1 MSNIENII
9 EKYFEFFHHNK
20 IDLKSKFLIA
30 VSGGLD
36 SMTVLDISKKC
47 GLEISAAHIN
57 YGLRG
62 EENIIEK
69 KLVAEYCKNKNIKL
83 YNKDTQL
90 KISENL
96 QNEARKI
103 RYEFFNEIIHQNKL
117 DYIITAHHQN
127 DNHENF
133 LYHAI
138 RGNGISRLKG
148 IAEKNGNILRPA
160 LRFSKTMLKDY
171 AQKYKV
177 PYSIDSSNKSNKYD
191 RNFIR
196 NKIFEKIGKRFSNYE
211 KGLSNSIKFLKED
224 YFLLNQLIKDLL
236 KDQIEINGDQI
247 ILTPNLSISNKVWLY
262 YLKNFGFNHLQIE
275 NWIRNKH
282 QSGKYIVSENYQ
294 LLHDRGKWII
304 HQRVYNNKNP
314 KIFHLEKNESIN
326 NPIHL
331 KGQIDNES
339 IIDKSSPNVES
350 FDASK
355 LHFPL
360 KLRKWENGD
369 YIHPLGMSGQ
379 KKVSDILI
387 DKKIALNDKNNVFVL
402 LSKNEIIWVIGHVI
416 SEKFKITKNSK
427 KFYRLEISK

>member
-69 KLVAEYCKNKNIKL
+69 KLVEEYCKNKNIKL
-83 YNKDTQL
+83 YNKDAQL
-90 KISENL
+90 NKSENL

-103 RYEFFNEIIHQNKL
+103 RYDFFNEIIHQNKL

-160 LRFSKTMLKDY
+160 LRFTKTILKDY

-177 PYSIDSSNKSNKYD
+177 PYSIDSSNKSIKYD

-196 NKIFEKIGKRFSNYE
+196 NEILKKIGKRFSNYQ
-211 KGLSNSIKFLKED
+211 KGLSNSIKFLKDD
-224 YFLLNQLIKDLL
+224 YSLLNQLIKELL
-236 KDQIEINGDQI
+236 KNQIEINGDQI

-275 NWIRNKH
+275 NWIKNKH
-282 QSGKYIVSENYQ
+282 QSGKYIESENYQ
-294 LLHDRGKWII
+294 LLHDRGKWIL
-304 HQRVYNNKNP
+304 HHKVYNNENS
-314 KIFHLEKNESIN
+314 KIFHLEKNKSIN
-326 NPIHL
+326 NPIYL

-339 IIDKSSPNVES
+339 IIDKSNPNVES

-360 KLRKWENGD
+360 KLRKWNNGD

-416 SEKFKITKNSK
+416 SEKFKITKSSK
-427 KFYRLEISK
+427 KIYRLEISK

>member
-62 EENIIEK
+62 KENIIEK
-69 KLVAEYCKNKNIKL
+69 KIVEEYCKNKNIKL
-83 YNKDTQL
+83 YNKDAQL
-90 KISENL
+90 NTSENL

-103 RYEFFNEIIHQNKL
+103 RYDFFNEIIHQNKL

-127 DNHENF
+127 DNHESF

-160 LRFSKTMLKDY
+160 LRFTKTILKDY

-177 PYSIDSSNKSNKYD
+177 PYSIDSSNKSIKYD

-196 NKIFEKIGKRFSNYE
+196 NEILKKIGKRFSNYQ

-247 ILTPNLSISNKVWLY
+247 IITPNLSISKKVWLY

-275 NWIRNKH
+275 NWISNKH
-282 QSGKYIVSENYQ
+282 QSGKYIESENYQ
-294 LLHDRGKWII
+294 LLHDRGKWIL
-304 HQRVYNNKNP
+304 HQKVYNNKNS

-326 NPIHL
+326 NPIYL

-360 KLRKWENGD
+360 KLRKWDNGD
-369 YIHPLGMSGQ
+369 YIQPLGMIGQ

-387 DKKIALNDKNNVFVL
+387 DKKIALNDKNNVYVL

-416 SEKFKITKNSK
+416 NEKFKITKSSK
-427 KFYRLEISK
+427 KIYRLEISK

>member
-9 EKYFEFFHHNK
+9 EEYFEFFHHNK

-62 EENIIEK
+62 KENIIEK
-69 KLVAEYCKNKNIKL
+69 KIVEEYCKNKNIKL
-83 YNKDTQL
+83 YNKDAQL
-90 KISENL
+90 NTSENL

-103 RYEFFNEIIHQNKL
+103 RYDFFNEIIHQNKL

-127 DNHENF
+127 DNHESF

-160 LRFSKTMLKDY
+160 LRFTKTILKDY

-177 PYSIDSSNKSNKYD
+177 PYSIDSSNKSIKYD

-196 NKIFEKIGKRFSNYE
+196 NEILKKIGKRFSNYQ

-247 ILTPNLSISNKVWLY
+247 IITPNLSISKKVWLY

-275 NWIRNKH
+275 NWISNKH
-282 QSGKYIVSENYQ
+282 QSGKYIESENYQ
-294 LLHDRGKWII
+294 LLHDRGKWIL
-304 HQRVYNNKNP
+304 HQKVYNNKNS

-326 NPIHL
+326 NPIYL

-360 KLRKWENGD
+360 KLRKWDNGD
-369 YIHPLGMSGQ
+369 YIQPLGMIGQ

-387 DKKIALNDKNNVFVL
+387 DKKIALNDKNNVYVL

-416 SEKFKITKNSK
+416 NEKFKITKSSK
-427 KFYRLEISK
+427 KIYRLEISK